1 MFANNS
7 ILLKFIVISGHL
19 CVRTPAKYRKIMLD
33 FKNITYRIAGR
44 TLFDKASLSI
54 PTGYHVGFVG
64 PNGTGKST
72 LFKLI
77 ARELELDGG
86 EITIASN
93 AKMGMVRQ
101 DLPDDDTS
109 LIDIVLAAD
118 TERSSLLQEAE
129 TATDP
134 DRIAEIYIRLSDIDA
149 YEAPSK
155 ASIILTG
162 LGFDVQQQSL
172 PISDFSG
179 GWRMRVA
186 LAAALFQQPEL
197 LLLDE
202 PTNHLDFEAIIWLE
216 SFLIK
221 YPHTFLIISHDRE
234 TLNKTVSHI
243 VHLDQL
249 KLTMYTGNYEQFEAA
264 HAQKRL
270 GHQALFEKQQA
281 HKKRMMSFVDRFGA
295 KASKAK
301 QAQSRLKAIERMDM
315 VDALIA
321 ERSTRFSFPAPD
333 PIGSP
338 IITLDH
344 VDAGYSPG
352 KPVLSNINF
361 SIASDDRI
369 ALLGANGNGKSTLI
383 KLISGHLQA
392 QKGQVGRSGKLRV
405 GYFAQ
410 HQSDELDL
418 TSTAYHVLRDEI
430 KGLPEPKIRAM
441 LGKFGFDKAKA
452 DTKIEEL
459 SGGEKARLLFC
470 MISHNAPHIML
481 LDEPTNHLDIDAR
494 AALIQALNGYNG
506 CVILVSHDPHLVEAV
521 ADQLL
526 LIKDGSVVAYNDDL
540 EAYRKLV
547 IEQRRKERTDAKKDK
562 KQKKNQKKSQKN
574 QGNALEKCEKNLNKW
589 TAKKTALEAE
599 MATEKAIN
607 KPSLMDD
614 LLTQYAAAQQALEE
628 AEAAWINAQE

>member
-1 MFANNS
+1 
-7 ILLKFIVISGHL
+7 
-19 CVRTPAKYRKIMLD
+19 MLEL
-33 FKNITYRIAGR
+33 KNIVYRIAGR
-44 TLFDKASLSI
+44 TLLDGASLSI

-64 PNGTGKST
+64 RNGTGKST

-77 ARELELDGG
+77 AKELELDSG
-86 EITIASN
+86 EINMISKT
-93 AKMGMVRQ
+93 KMGMVRQ

-109 LIDIVLAAD
+109 LLDVVLAAD
-118 TERSSLLQEAE
+118 TERASLMAEAE

-134 DRIAEIYIRLSDIDA
+134 ERISDIYMRLNDINA

-155 ASIILTG
+155 ASIILSG
-162 LGFDVQQQSL
+162 LGFDVEEQSR

-179 GWRMRVA
+179 GWKMRVA
-186 LAAALFQQPEL
+186 LAAALFQEPDL

-202 PTNHLDFEAIIWLE
+202 PTNHLDFEAIVWLE
-216 SFLIK
+216 GFLMK

-234 TLNKTVSHI
+234 TLNKTVTHI

-249 KLTMYTGNYEQFEAA
+249 DLTIYTGNYDQFETA

-281 HKKRMMSFVDRFGA
+281 HKQKMMEFVNRFGA

-301 QAQSRLKAIERMDM
+301 QAQSRLKSIEKMDM

-321 ERSTRFSFPAPD
+321 ERSTNFKFPQPEQ
-333 PIGSP
+333 IGSP
-338 IITLDH
+338 IITIDH
-344 VDAGYSPG
+344 VDIGYSEG
-352 KPVLSNINF
+352 EPVLQDVNL
-361 SIASDDRI
+361 SISGDDRI

-383 KLISGHLQA
+383 KLISGNLLPM
-392 QKGQVGRSGKLRV
+392 KGDMNRSGKLRV

-418 TSTAYHVLRDEI
+418 NSTAYMVLKDAI
-430 KGLPEPKIRAM
+430 KNYPEHKIRAM
-441 LGKFGFDKAKA
+441 LGKFGFDKAKS

-470 MISHNAPHIML
+470 LMSYDAPHIML

-494 AALIQALNGYNG
+494 AALIQALNAYEG
-506 CVILVSHDPHLVEAV
+506 CVIIVSHDPHLVESV

-526 LIKDGSVVAYNDDL
+526 LVKDGTVTSYKDDL
-540 EAYRKLV
+540 EAYRQLV
-547 IEQRRKERTDAKKDK
+547 IEQRRKERSDSKKKKKEKKEGKNENNKYKKKKKKVSPEKLEKKLNQLLEDK
-562 KQKKNQKKSQKN
+562 K
-574 QGNALEKCEKNLNKW
+574 ALEE
-589 TAKKTALEAE
+589 E
-599 MATEKAIN
+599 MSTPKAIN
-607 KPSLMDD
+607 KPGVMDELLVKYSD
-614 LLTQYAAAQQALEE
+614 LESQIEK
-628 AEAAWINAQE
+628 AEAKWLEASE